1 MDLKDKTIFDFTD
14 DKEII
19 EKIAGNTP
27 KDYYIRNC
35 HPLNKL
41 TDLIDLG
48 SITNNTKLKE
58 SAEKEWKKAQKKWD
72 DKIEESGQDNII
84 ID

>member
-19 EKIAGNTP
+19 ETITNTP
-27 KDYYIRNC
+27 KDYYIQNC

-41 TDLIDLG
+41 TDLVDLG
-48 SITNNTKLKE
+48 SITNNTELK
-58 SAEKEWKKAQKKWD
+58 AAATKAWKKAQKEWD
-72 DKIEESGQDNII
+72 DKIEDGQQDGVI

>member
-14 DKEII
+14 DKKII
-19 EKIAGNTP
+19 KKITGNTP
-27 KDYYIRNC
+27 KDYYIQNC

-41 TDLIDLG
+41 VHLVELAFIINDME
-48 SITNNTKLKE
+48 LKE
-58 SAEKEWKKAQKKWD
+58 SAEKAWKKAQKEWD
-72 DKIEESGQDNII
+72 DKIEEGQQDGVI